1 MATGRLH
8 QVHRFRS
15 SQVVNTLACS
25 PFHPVVCSTSHVP
38 KNTDSSKYKCI
49 FSIVSYCS
57 LLVHLRILG
66 IVSTCRSY
74 TAHSRT
80 TGAIN
85 LFPFRILVILVR
97 VRVRV

>member
-1 MATGRLH
+1 MQYIFIL
-8 QVHRFRS
+8 
-15 SQVVNTLACS
+15 
-25 PFHPVVCSTSHVP
+25 
-38 KNTDSSKYKCI
+38 KNTESSKYKCI

-57 LLVHLRILG
+57 LLIHLRILG
-66 IVSTCRSY
+66 IVSTRRSY